1 MVYGISSVIY
11 DSGFSVPEKGSFS
24 EGEGKVVTKC
34 VFWVPR
40 NTSPHRRNDCVT
52 HGGNGGGGRRSGV
65 GQGGG
70 CNWVIV
76 PEMIFVKL
84 VLYTLITC
92 IPRLFIYFLQMYT
105 LYDLSIS
112 TKNLL

>member
-1 MVYGISSVIY
+1 MSIHSSFDEADVYIFLSLFFFLKNTDFLSQYGTFGAYVFNKLKLVQEMVYGISSVIY

-52 HGGNGGGGRRSGV
+52 HGGNGGGGRGSGV
-65 GQGGG
+65 G
-70 CNWVIV
+70 
-76 PEMIFVKL
+76 
-84 VLYTLITC
+84 
-92 IPRLFIYFLQMYT
+92 
-105 LYDLSIS
+105 
-112 TKNLL
+112 